1 MMKIFARSQSNKLY
15 EKVLTHSKHKDR
27 RRQWHPTPVLL
38 PREFHGRGILVGCS
52 TWGRTES
59 DSTERLPFHFSLSCT
74 GEGNGN
80 PLQYSCLESPRDGG
94 AWWAAVYGVEQ
105 SRTRLKR
112 LSSSSSSKHKDLRM
126 HVHSVAQNGYELNA
140 WRGTRDKTEWFNVA
154 LHWRPQTCLVAS
166 GYAPPL
172 TPTLMQ
178 VALIFL
184 ELPWMSHFLEHLVTI
199 YAWNWQDKVKL
210 RPLKPQFL
218 GWTGITTSGQVS
230 CSCQQ
235 MVPPF
240 APGILPASDQ
250 GGVLPGSYFHTPRK
264 LLSGERVFVF
274 LLVSN
279 IRTAG
284 SSE

>member
-1 MMKIFARSQSNKLY
+1 
-15 EKVLTHSKHKDR
+15 
-27 RRQWHPTPVLL
+27 
-38 PREFHGRGILVGCS
+38 
-52 TWGRTES
+52 
-59 DSTERLPFHFSLSCT
+59 
-74 GEGNGN
+74 
-80 PLQYSCLESPRDGG
+80 
-94 AWWAAVYGVEQ
+94 
-105 SRTRLKR
+105 
-112 LSSSSSSKHKDLRM
+112 M
-126 HVHSVAQNGYELNA
+126 HVHAVAQNSYELNA

-199 YAWNWQDKVKL
+199 YTWNWQDKVKL
-210 RPLKPQFL
+210 RPLKPRFL
-218 GWTGITTSGQVS
+218 EWTGITTSGQVS

-250 GGVLPGSYFHTPRK
+250 GRVLPGSYFRTPRK

-284 SSE
+284 SSEWECFLSYAALLIFIPTDNKEN